1 MIMFWSDIVNQDQ
14 YKDSHSS
21 MDFYYKDKTVVRQS
35 YLYDGNTYT
44 DKTTSLYWDFPQ
56 VPSIHT
62 VPVLQIYKLALIP

>member
-21 MDFYYKDKTVVRQS
+21 MDFYYKDKTVVRQA

-44 DKTTSLYWDFPQ
+44 DKTTS
-56 VPSIHT
+56 
-62 VPVLQIYKLALIP
+62 